1 MKDLLKVWASEVLS
15 FLELHN
21 MVKKNILQLFLTDIV
36 IAIWFRISRNDN
48 FFVIIFTEK
57 LLTSSQC
64 DICWGL
70 NQTNMFFLHLEN
82 NIYRTEHLC
91 STTVLHYDAYLSPF
105 VLPLSKKW
113 SFLPFG
119 LRTYPHCNSFFFFFQ
134 LNFWVLCL
142 FRCSSCLRFSEVTDS
157 HPGRGFLQLHNE
169 LFIKRLFCWWWS
181 GYFCSFYTAS
191 SEFVVI

>member
-15 FLELHN
+15 LLELHH

-36 IAIWFRISRNDN
+36 IAIWFRISRNYN

-70 NQTNMFFLHLEN
+70 NQTNMFSCIWRTIFIGQNISAALLCFIMMLICHLLFYLYQKN
-82 NIYRTEHLC
+82 AASCHLDYAL
-91 STTVLHYDAYLSPF
+91 THTAIH
-105 VLPLSKKW
+105 
-113 SFLPFG
+113 
-119 LRTYPHCNSFFFFFQ
+119 FFFQ
-134 LNFWVLCL
+134 LSLWVLCL
-142 FRCSSCLRFSEVTDS
+142 FQCSSCLRFSEVTDS
-157 HPGRGFLQLHNE
+157 HPGRGFLQLRNE